1 MEQGL
6 NNPSPF
12 TIFLVFTA
20 GLLTSLGPCSLSL
33 LPITIAY
40 IGGTKNNKFKLIS
53 FSCGVII
60 SLITL
65 GAISGFLG
73 KIYGQLPSY
82 YSSLVAFIAIIM
94 G

>member
-6 NNPSPF
+6 YNPGPF

-40 IGGTKNNKFKLIS
+40 VGGTKNKRFKLQEEIHLQSVQPKHLS
-53 FSCGVII
+53 FHRFARTGCPH
-60 SLITL
+60 
-65 GAISGFLG
+65 
-73 KIYGQLPSY
+73 Q
-82 YSSLVAFIAIIM
+82 
-94 G
+94 